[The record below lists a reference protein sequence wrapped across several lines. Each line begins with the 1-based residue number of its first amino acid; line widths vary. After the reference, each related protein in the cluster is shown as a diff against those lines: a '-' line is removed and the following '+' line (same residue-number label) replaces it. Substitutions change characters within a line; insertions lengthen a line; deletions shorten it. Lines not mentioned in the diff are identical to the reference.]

1 MKTFLSI
8 IEKVNNYI
16 NGIVWGPIM
25 LIFFMFIGVMF
36 TIRLKWFQLTNLNLW
51 FKNTVVTLFKKKQ
64 KSKDA
69 KGISSFQAMTTA
81 LAGAIGTGNIVGVA
95 TAISLG
101 GPGAVF
107 WMWVAS
113 FFGMMTIFA
122 ENVLGVKYREKNK
135 NGEWVGGPMY
145 YIEKGLNNKFMAVL
159 FSIFCILAT
168 LGMGNMTQANSIA
181 GALYEC
187 FYIDKRISG
196 IILSIMIASI
206 IFGGTNKIASF
217 SEKIVP
223 FMAFFYISGG
233 IIVIVYNFKLL
244 PIVTKDIFSQALNF
258 RSFFSGGCGY
268 MTFKAIKYGIA
279 RGVFS
284 NEAGLGSSPIIYSA
298 AETNESVVQGMW
310 GIFQVFFDTIIG
322 CSITAFCIL
331 LSGAIYNGY
340 SGIALSIA
348 SFEDV
353 FGVFGG
359 IFVSIA
365 IIMFAFATII
375 GWSYYGEKSLEYL
388 AGLRCIPIYKC
399 VYILIAAIA
408 CVMDLNLVWSI
419 SDTFNGLMAI
429 PNLIALL
436 LLSNE
441 VISETKQYKSNIKC
455 K

>member
-1 MKTFLSI
+1 
-8 IEKVNNYI
+8 
-16 NGIVWGPIM
+16 
-25 LIFFMFIGVMF
+25 
-36 TIRLKWFQLTNLNLW
+36 
-51 FKNTVVTLFKKKQ
+51 
-64 KSKDA
+64 
-69 KGISSFQAMTTA
+69 
-81 LAGAIGTGNIVGVA
+81 
-95 TAISLG
+95 
-101 GPGAVF
+101 
-107 WMWVAS
+107 
-113 FFGMMTIFA
+113 
-122 ENVLGVKYREKNK
+122 
-135 NGEWVGGPMY
+135 
-145 YIEKGLNNKFMAVL
+145 
-159 FSIFCILAT
+159 
-168 LGMGNMTQANSIA
+168 
-181 GALYEC
+181 
-187 FYIDKRISG
+187 
-196 IILSIMIASI
+196 
-206 IFGGTNKIASF
+206 
-217 SEKIVP
+217 
-223 FMAFFYISGG
+223 
-233 IIVIVYNFKLL
+233 
-244 PIVTKDIFSQALNF
+244 
-258 RSFFSGGCGY
+258 

-298 AETNESVVQGMW
+298 AETNEPVVQGMW

-322 CSITAFCIL
+322 CSVTAFCIL

-388 AGLRCIPIYKC
+388 AGLKCIPIYKC
-399 VYILIAAIA
+399 VYILIAAFA

-441 VISETKQYKSNIKC
+441 VISETKKYKSNIKC